1 MEQLDYVSEMDF
13 NSKVLQS
20 ESPVLVDFYAD
31 WCAPCKLLTP
41 LLEEM
46 ARDYEGRLSIVKMDV
61 DGADRVPGFYGVQS
75 LPTLIFFRNGR
86 PEHRLV
92 GALPKS
98 VLKAQVEKLLTTV
111 PA

>member
-1 MEQLDYVSEMDF
+1 MAQLDHVSELDF
-13 NSKVLQS
+13 DSKVLQS
-20 ESPVLVDFYAD
+20 EGPVLVDFYAD
-31 WCAPCKLLTP
+31 WCAPCRLLTP

-61 DGADRVPGFYGVQS
+61 DGAERVPGTYGVQS

-92 GALPKS
+92 GALPKP